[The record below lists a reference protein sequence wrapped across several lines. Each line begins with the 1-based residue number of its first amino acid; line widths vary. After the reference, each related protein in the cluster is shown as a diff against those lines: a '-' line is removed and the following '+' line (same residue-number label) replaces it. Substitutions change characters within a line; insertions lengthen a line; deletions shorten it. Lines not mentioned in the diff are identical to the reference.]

1 MKGVLTRIKKHLFY
15 KKILSTNNIYT
26 YSIFDLLRPINRR
39 DHKSMISKKYSNF
52 KSDIKIG
59 DVVYKDDTQMT
70 VSGYTFRSNNILD
83 VSLLVNCQWFIGM
96 VLNEREFLREE
107 LLTKS
112 EYISNKRD
120 SKINDII
127 ND

>member
-1 MKGVLTRIKKHLFY
+1 
-15 KKILSTNNIYT
+15 
-26 YSIFDLLRPINRR
+26 
-39 DHKSMISKKYSNF
+39 MITKKYNNF
-52 KSDIKIG
+52 KSDIEIG
-59 DVVYKDDTQMT
+59 DVVYKDNTPMT

-83 VSLLVNCQWFIGM
+83 VSLLVNCQWFTGM